1 MAFPFSL
8 TSTFKGIYPPHSQPL
23 ENVSFVHVWLL
34 FAVKRLEL
42 PAARGLRV
50 RLSESVIGMQNPH
63 MIFP

>member
-8 TSTFKGIYPPHSQPL
+8 ISTCKGIYPPHSQPL

-50 RLSESVIGMQNPH
+50 RLSDSVIGMQNPH
-63 MIFP
+63 MIFS